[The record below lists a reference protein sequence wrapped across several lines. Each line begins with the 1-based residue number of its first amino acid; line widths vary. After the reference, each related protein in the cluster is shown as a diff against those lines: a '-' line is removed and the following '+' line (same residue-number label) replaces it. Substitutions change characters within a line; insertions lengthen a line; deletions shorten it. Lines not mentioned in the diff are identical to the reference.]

1 MNTIENNKLIAEF
14 MGATIRMTDMNPE
27 NNTVFLSG
35 ETYFQDRLQF
45 HTSWEWL
52 MPVVE
57 KIEEIALEEVE
68 GSYKVH
74 RFNVIIESFYCIVTD
89 GRYEH
94 RELIVADDGDKKS
107 NVYYAV
113 VEFIKWYNEQNRF
126 ICGSCGEHCNSYEY
140 NEKTDVDECP
150 DCQIKNK

>member
-1 MNTIENNKLIAEF
+1 MKTTEANKLIAEF
-14 MGATIRMTDMNPE
+14 MGYRECPRKLFRMDDEFQFVKIYSEYQEEDEYLTIEAGKRQIKFTPDEM
-27 NNTVFLSG
+27 
-35 ETYFQDRLQF
+35 QF
-45 HTSWEWL
+45 HTSWDWL

-74 RFNVIIESFYCIVTD
+74 RFNVKIESFYCIITD
-89 GRYEH
+89 GKDEH

-113 VEFIKWYNEQNRF
+113 VEFIKWYNE
-126 ICGSCGEHCNSYEY
+126 
-140 NEKTDVDECP
+140 
-150 DCQIKNK
+150 NK

>member
-1 MNTIENNKLIAEF
+1 MNTTENNKLIAEF
-14 MGATIRMTDMNPE
+14 MVVDLIDGQE
-27 NNTVFLSG
+27 G
-35 ETYFQDRLQF
+35 EY

-57 KIEEIALEEVE
+57 KIEEIALEDVD

-74 RFNVIIESFYCIVTD
+74 RFNVKIESFYCVITD
-89 GRYEH
+89 GKDEH

-113 VEFIKWYNEQNRF
+113 VEFIKWYNE
-126 ICGSCGEHCNSYEY
+126 
-140 NEKTDVDECP
+140 
-150 DCQIKNK
+150 NK